1 MNDLRKNKLTDLQ
14 TGLFY
19 EVSGMELQNEKKEN
33 ALLRTTLFVF
43 FISGASSV
51 LMGNLMPFLR
61 QTYDISYARAGVLL
75 SLPSWGNIA
84 SIFIAGYLP
93 SYIGRRKTVLL
104 TSGWMA
110 VAFLLITFGV
120 GGAAMLGPACVMMG
134 IARGGNTNFSNTMMS
149 TLPGKKS
156 AIGYNLLHGAFAVG
170 AVLSPLVLIACTG
183 KDASG
188 WRMMT
193 LGISVLCLVQ
203 LAVYGRMGLPEEKI
217 TKNIR
222 TVDRSFL
229 KNKNFWLAAAIMFF
243 YISTEYAIV
252 NWLVTYFKD
261 TGVLNPEVSQLMT
274 SLLWVVIF
282 IGRMI
287 GAALVGK
294 VSRKV
299 ILVVDGVGLLAF
311 FLLVF
316 FSRSQL
322 PIFIG
327 IMGVGLFMATIYTS
341 ALALGTERIRGND
354 LGVSTMI
361 LIGTTGGIITPAV
374 VGMVAEQAGIQM
386 GMGVVVAVTVLLL
399 ITILFSVFSKG
410 TGEV

>member
-1 MNDLRKNKLTDLQ
+1 
-14 TGLFY
+14 
-19 EVSGMELQNEKKEN
+19 MEQISNAKKEN
-33 ALLRTTLFVF
+33 RLMTATLFVF
-43 FISGASSV
+43 FVSGASSV
-51 LMGNLMPFLR
+51 LLGNLMPYLR
-61 QTYDISYARAGVLL
+61 EMYNLSYAQAGLLL

-84 SIFIAGYLP
+84 SLLITGYLP
-93 SYIGRRKTVLL
+93 TYIGRRKTVLI
-104 TSGWMA
+104 TAMWMV
-110 VAFLLITFGV
+110 VAFSIITFGI
-120 GGAAMLGPACVMMG
+120 GSAAALSLACVMIG

-170 AVLSPLVLIACTG
+170 AVLSPLALIACIRG
-183 KDASG
+183 NDMG
-188 WRMMT
+188 WKTMT
-193 LGISVLCLVQ
+193 AGIVVLCLAQ
-203 LAVYGRMGLPEEKI
+203 LTVYGRMNLPAENI
-217 TKNIR
+217 TKSIKN
-222 TVDRSFL
+222 VDRSFL
-229 KNKNFWLAAAIMFF
+229 KNKSFWLGAAILFF
-243 YISTEYAIV
+243 YISAEYAIV

-261 TGVLNPEVSQLMT
+261 TGILSAEVSQLMT

-294 VSRKV
+294 VSRKI
-299 ILVVDGVGLLAF
+299 ILVVDGIGLLVF

-316 FSRSQL
+316 FSRSEL

-341 ALALGTERIRGND
+341 ALALGTASIKGND

-361 LIGTTGGIITPAV
+361 FAGTTGGIITPAV
-374 VGMVAEQAGIQM
+374 VGMVAEKAGIQM

-399 ITILFSVFSKG
+399 ITILISVCVKDN
-410 TGEV
+410 EE

>member
-1 MNDLRKNKLTDLQ
+1 MQQHLDA
-14 TGLFY
+14 
-19 EVSGMELQNEKKEN
+19 KKEN
-33 ALLRTTLFVF
+33 ALIRATLFVF
-43 FISGASSV
+43 FVSGASSV

-61 QTYDISYARAGVLL
+61 EHYDISYAQAGFLL

-84 SIFIAGYLP
+84 SIFITGYLP
-93 SYIGRRKTVLL
+93 TFIGRRKTVLM
-104 TSGWMA
+104 TAVWMA
-110 VAFLLITFGV
+110 VAFLIITLGI
-120 GGAAMLGPACVMMG
+120 GGSGALAAACVMMG

-170 AVLSPLVLIACTG
+170 AVLSPLVLIACTRG
-183 KDASG
+183 SNMG
-188 WRMMT
+188 WKRMT
-193 LGISVLCLVQ
+193 AGITVLCLIQ
-203 LAVYGRMGLPEEKI
+203 LAVYLRMNLPGENI
-217 TKNIR
+217 TRSIK

-229 KNKNFWLAAAIMFF
+229 KNKNFWLGAAILFF
-243 YISTEYAIV
+243 YISAEYAIV

-261 TGVLNPEVSQLMT
+261 TGILSAEVSQLMT

-294 VSRKV
+294 VSRKI

-316 FSRSQL
+316 FSRREL
-322 PIFIG
+322 PIFLG

-341 ALALGTERIRGND
+341 ALALGTERIKGND

-361 LIGTTGGIITPAV
+361 LVGTTGGIITPAV

-399 ITILFSVFSKG
+399 AAILVSVFSKG
-410 TGEV
+410 TEEA